1 VGYICWK
8 PIINNHYYHA
18 THVHIMYQT
27 HVSLTVLYSMFLH
40 IFQPSCGI
48 VIVNCNSDE
57 DHAHSTTIGID
68 SEVNIRTFSS

>member
-1 VGYICWK
+1 
-8 PIINNHYYHA
+8 
-18 THVHIMYQT
+18 MYQT